1 MNVAQMAFYLQHMF
15 MDLYLEEPHLIL
27 GKTTWADGEE
37 ALRDAL
43 TMEKAVSKAMKTLID
58 TCDNDQTSDYHAAD
72 WLTGT
77 WLEEQLTGQRK
88 LAGMINN
95 LNTFK
100 REHEALADWM
110 FSQQLLKA

>member
-1 MNVAQMAFYLQHMF
+1 M
-15 MDLYLEEPHLIL
+15 
-27 GKTTWADGEE
+27 
-37 ALRDAL
+37 RDAL
-43 TMEKAVSKAMKTLID
+43 TMEKAVSKAIKVLID
-58 TCDNDQTSDYHAAD
+58 KCDSDSTSDYHAAD

-77 WLEEQLTGQRK
+77 WLDEQLGGQRK

-110 FSQQLLKA
+110 FSHQLLQA

>member
-1 MNVAQMAFYLQHMF
+1 VLFYS
-15 MDLYLEEPHLIL
+15 
-27 GKTTWADGEE
+27 GKTSWADGEA

-43 TMEKAVSKAMKTLID
+43 YMEKEVSKSIKKLID
-58 TCDNDQTSDYHAAD
+58 VCDSDTSSDYHAAD

-77 WLEEQLTGQRK
+77 WLEEQLGGQRK

>member
-1 MNVAQMAFYLQHMF
+1 M
-15 MDLYLEEPHLIL
+15 
-27 GKTTWADGEE
+27 
-37 ALRDAL
+37 RDAL
-43 TMEKAVSKAMKTLID
+43 YMEKEVSKAIKKLID
-58 TCDNDQTSDYHAAD
+58 TCDSDTSDDYHAAD

-77 WLEEQLTGQRK
+77 WLEEQLGGQRK